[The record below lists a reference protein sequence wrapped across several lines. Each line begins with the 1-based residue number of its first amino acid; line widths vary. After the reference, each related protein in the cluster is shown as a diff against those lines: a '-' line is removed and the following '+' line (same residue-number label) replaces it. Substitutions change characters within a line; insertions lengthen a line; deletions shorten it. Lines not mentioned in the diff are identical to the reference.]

1 MDGVEEPNS
10 FPNKSCV
17 ALKCDRTHAAKCDTP
32 SINIGL
38 CGNDVPTTQ
47 STYSSEATPCV
58 KTTTQST
65 HSAVVTSDV
74 KTTTQSIH
82 SDVVTSDVKTTTQ
95 STNST
100 EVTSDVRTTTQS
112 THLAEVTSDVKTMTQ
127 STRSAVVTSDLKTTT
142 QSTHS
147 AEVTSDVKTTTQS
160 THSAEVNSDVRTTTQ
175 STPTA
180 GAIAVVPTMSTN
192 VVPTAYNN
200 TLVDGI
206 CEECCVKNNKSNQ
219 LSHEELKSVIK
230 ELKSQLAV
238 NKNNLSTNRRKLIS
252 VYDSRPSSVA
262 MGGVAI
268 AIMIVIPGIIVIPDM
283 VNLGRFF
290 YRRQNKLLI

>member
-1 MDGVEEPNS
+1 MWSYDGWANWKEHEKEPNQS
-10 FPNKSCV
+10 PCEACVVVKHFKMRIKSCGDLFA
-17 ALKCDRTHAAKCDTP
+17 ALCRK
-32 SINIGL
+32 
-38 CGNDVPTTQ
+38 DVPTTTQ
-47 STYSSEATPCV
+47 RTYSSVATPCV

-65 HSAVVTSDV
+65 HSDVVTSDV
-74 KTTTQSIH
+74 TTTTQSTH

-95 STNST
+95 NTHSA

-112 THLAEVTSDVKTMTQ
+112 THSDEVTSDVRTTTQ
-127 STRSAVVTSDLKTTT
+127 STHSDEVTSDVKTTT

-147 AEVTSDVKTTTQS
+147 DEVTSDVKTTTQS
-160 THSAEVNSDVRTTTQ
+160 THSA
-175 STPTA
+175 
-180 GAIAVVPTMSTN
+180 GATAVVPTMSTN

-200 TLVDGI
+200 TLVDGS
-206 CEECCVKNNKSNQ
+206 CEECCVKNNKSRQ

-283 VNLGRFF
+283 VNLVRFM
-290 YRRQNKLLI
+290 YRRQKKHLL